1 MCTYHPRRWSN
12 DQGKGV
18 SEAIAEEKIVDMY
31 IKGRYNVES
40 W

>member
-1 MCTYHPRRWSN
+1 MLVSN
-12 DQGKGV
+12 LDVQGKGV
-18 SEAIAEEKIVDMY
+18 TEAIAEEKIVDMY